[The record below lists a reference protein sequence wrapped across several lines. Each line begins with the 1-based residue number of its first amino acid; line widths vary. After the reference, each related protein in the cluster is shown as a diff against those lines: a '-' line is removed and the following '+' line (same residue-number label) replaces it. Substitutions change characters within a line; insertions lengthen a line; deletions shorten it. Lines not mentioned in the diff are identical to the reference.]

1 MIQDSL
7 PNLDD
12 LQTRARLSRG
22 ASERAMSRVTQFGA
36 SLGSTLTEIAS
47 GAMISGGNAQR
58 LAYKA
63 PLSSLG
69 EQTTRGIAVFS
80 RTDRVTVNNYGVF
93 VPLSLLGH
101 DSSITHEVRREVNG
115 GVRIT
120 IFARP
125 SGTGPNVRIG
135 QSIDFT
141 KEHAWLKAHR
151 NEFVG
156 QWVALDGD
164 QLLAHGP
171 DAGEVYDKARGL
183 GVRVPSVVRIEASD
197 ELPFGGW

>member
-1 MIQDSL
+1 MIQDNL

-22 ASERAMSRVTQFGA
+22 ASERATSRVTQFGA

-58 LAYKA
+58 LAYKE

-69 EQTTRGIAVFS
+69 EQKTIGIAVFS

-93 VPLSLLGH
+93 VPLSVLGQ

-120 IFARP
+120 ILARP
-125 SGTGPNVRIG
+125 NGVRPNVRIG
-135 QSIDFT
+135 HPIDFT
-141 KEHAWLKAHR
+141 REQAWLKEHR
-151 NEFVG
+151 NEYVG

-164 QLLAHGP
+164 RLLAHGT
-171 DAGEVYDKARGL
+171 DARDVYDKARDR
-183 GVRVPSVVRIEASD
+183 GVPVPSVVKIEASD